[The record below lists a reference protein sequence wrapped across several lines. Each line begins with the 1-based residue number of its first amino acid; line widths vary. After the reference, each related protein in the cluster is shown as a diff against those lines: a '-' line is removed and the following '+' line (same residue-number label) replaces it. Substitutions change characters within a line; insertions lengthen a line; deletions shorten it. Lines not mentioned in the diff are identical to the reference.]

1 MAKFNVTV
9 NPFSHTIVVSS
20 KTRTG
25 YQEVELVADSLMD
38 EWSSFE
44 IGSNVYDIH
53 FYYDQ
58 EFSVSIYDAEDNAE
72 AYQNSHSV
80 KLIIKLKD
88 A

>member
-53 FYYDQ
+53 FY
-58 EFSVSIYDAEDNAE
+58 
-72 AYQNSHSV
+72 
-80 KLIIKLKD
+80 
-88 A
+88 